1 MDENLLENRHGQRFK
16 DAILVAQEASG
27 QQVIEVSTPVLQAA
41 AAVVGQ
47 APEMDIGSLQTGLS
61 AGSPLI
67 SGKVLPSGTFSS
79 ITGGGE
85 SSLRKKIGLQLA
97 GAKEKLLSG
106 GIGGNDET
114 QSASDQE
121 GLRLNTEH
129 RSPQEVHV
137 VGPPLSEGHGD
148 IAKIEQDFVDATR
161 LEESPRFGL
170 GLGHQKRDYPQSS
183 ENQEQTR
190 ETGEEPL
197 VAVALP
203 PSAVASQKL
212 QSPGHR

>member
-41 AAVVGQ
+41 AAAVSQ

-61 AGSPLI
+61 AESPLI

-85 SSLRKKIGLQLA
+85 SSLRKKISLRLA
-97 GAKEKLLSG
+97 GAKEKLHSRG
-106 GIGGNDET
+106 TEGNDET

-137 VGPPLSEGHGD
+137 VEPPLPEGHGD
-148 IAKIEQDFVDATR
+148 IAKMEQVFVDATR
-161 LEESPRFGL
+161 LEASPR
-170 GLGHQKRDYPQSS
+170 S
-183 ENQEQTR
+183 EDQEQTR
-190 ETGEEPL
+190 ETGEDPL
-197 VAVALP
+197 DAVALP
-203 PSAVASQKL
+203 PSAVASPKL